1 MNKKILVIAL
11 ASAMTSGFAVAEGVN
26 AGIELEVKTRVG
38 SAAGNAD
45 SGAKIF
51 AGYEG
56 FGASA
61 KSNRNSDRE
70 YNLNYKHDF
79 DGFYLKGEYEFV
91 DKRTSNNQQKFGI
104 SAGTNVGGYFDTSL
118 RLRKDLDTEH
128 KADSNGKGDVN
139 RFDFAVGRQFENVY
153 LNTKVVGQKQNTASR
168 VGSNAKD
175 TIYNY
180 EARLTF
186 TNIHGFTPYFEA
198 GNEASFDNSKRNTY
212 GKVGVVFPF

>member
-26 AGIELEVKTRVG
+26 AGLELDVKTRVG

-45 SGAKIF
+45 SGAKLF
-51 AGYEG
+51 VGYEG

-61 KSNRNSDRE
+61 KSKRNSDNE
-70 YNLNYKHDF
+70 YNFNYKHDF
-79 DGFYLKGEYEFV
+79 DGFYVKGEFEVV
-91 DKRTSNNQQKFGI
+91 DKKTSNDQQKFGI
-104 SAGTNVGGYFDTSL
+104 TAGTNVGGYFDTSL
-118 RLRKDLDTEH
+118 RLRKDLDTEN
-128 KADSNGKGDVN
+128 KYGEKGDVN

-168 VGSNAKD
+168 VGTNAKD

-198 GNEASFDNSKRNTY
+198 GNEASFTDSKRNTY
-212 GKVGVVFPF
+212 GKVGVIFPF

>member
-1 MNKKILVIAL
+1 MNKKILVITL
-11 ASAMTSGFAVAEGVN
+11 ASAMTSGFAAADGVN
-26 AGIELEVKTRVG
+26 AGVELDVKTRVG
-38 SAAGNAD
+38 AAAGNAD
-45 SGAKIF
+45 SGAKLF
-51 AGYEG
+51 VGYEG

-70 YNLNYKHDF
+70 YNANYTHDF

-91 DKRTSNNQQKFGI
+91 DKRTANNQQKFGI
-104 SAGTNVGGYFDTSL
+104 TAGTNVGGYFDTSL
-118 RLRKDLDTEH
+118 RLRKDLDTET
-128 KADSNGKGDVN
+128 KYGVKGDVN

-153 LNTKVVGQKQNTASR
+153 LNTKVIGQKQNESNL
-168 VGSNAKD
+168 VGTDAKD